1 VDPSEPTADETL
13 FPEPSKALY
22 LQAAH
27 LYDRAAMV
35 ARSRARFLA
44 PIALVAVI
52 AGTYVIVHKGL
63 TTKSPPVHHASR
75 RGTRPRGR
83 YRKVKYYVVQG
94 GDSLTSIA
102 SKTGLNLSTLESLN
116 PGVDPN
122 SLQTGQRI
130 RLRR

>member
-1 VDPSEPTADETL
+1 MAMFRRSVENPVFA
-13 FPEPSKALY
+13 AL
-22 LQAAH
+22 A

-52 AGTYVIVHKGL
+52 AGTYVVVHKGL
-63 TTKSPPVHHASR
+63 TAKSTPAHHAR
-75 RGTRPRGR
+75 KHGLRARGR
-83 YRKVKYYVVQG
+83 YRKLKYYVVQG
-94 GDSLTSIA
+94 GDSLTSIS
-102 SKTGLNLSTLESLN
+102 SKTGLNLSILESLN
-116 PGVDPN
+116 PRVDPN

>member
-1 VDPSEPTADETL
+1 M
-13 FPEPSKALY
+13 
-22 LQAAH
+22 
-27 LYDRAAMV
+27 YDRAAMV

-52 AGTYVIVHKGL
+52 AGTYVVIHQGL
-63 TTKSPPVHHASR
+63 ATKSTPVHHVSK
-75 RGTRPRGR
+75 RGQRPRGR

-94 GDSLTSIA
+94 GDSLSSIA

-116 PGVDPN
+116 RGVDPN
-122 SLQTGQRI
+122 NLQTGQRI